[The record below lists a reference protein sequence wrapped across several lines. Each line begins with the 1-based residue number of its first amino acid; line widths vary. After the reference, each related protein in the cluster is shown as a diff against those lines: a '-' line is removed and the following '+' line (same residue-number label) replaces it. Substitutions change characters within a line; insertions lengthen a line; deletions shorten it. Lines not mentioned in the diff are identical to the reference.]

1 MPETPES
8 LENLLRLHTD
18 PDTPL
23 PVVQRV
29 SLADACAGQGDSHQ
43 IVAYLGSLGIPV
55 RCLDDLL
62 RINSDTSEDDVHSF
76 RVREGVAVSV
86 ASHGAWVLFT
96 P

>member
-29 SLADACAGQGDSHQ
+29 SLADVCAGQGDPHH
-43 IVAYLGSLGIPV
+43 IVAYLGSVGIPV

-62 RINSDTSEDDVHSF
+62 RINSDIVEDDIHSF
-76 RVREGVAVSV
+76 RVCEGVAVSV